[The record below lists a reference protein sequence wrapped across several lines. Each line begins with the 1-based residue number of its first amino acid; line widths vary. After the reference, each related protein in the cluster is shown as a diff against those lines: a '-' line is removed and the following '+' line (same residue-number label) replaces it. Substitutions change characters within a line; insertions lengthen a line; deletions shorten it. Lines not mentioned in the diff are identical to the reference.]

1 MAKPG
6 IPQDQARRIILARGL
21 RDFGDGFIA
30 VLLPVYLAT
39 FGFSAAMIGLA
50 ATLALLGSAAMTLAM
65 GLWGGGVAPRALLL
79 GCAAL
84 MALTGAAFAVT
95 GEPALLLL
103 AAALGTANPSAGS
116 ASIFAPVE
124 QSALSGHVAARDRT
138 AMFARYS
145 FVGAMAA
152 AVGALASA
160 SPELLEHLGL
170 TPLGALRAMFWL
182 YAALGLAIAAI
193 YAGLVEAGPPPSR
206 EAGRL
211 GPSRG
216 IVTRLALL
224 FSVDAFAGGFAV
236 QSLMALWLFERFG
249 MSLATA
255 ALFFFWAGV
264 LGAFSLPLAGWLG
277 ARIGLVNTMVFS
289 HIPASLCLMAA
300 ALVPDLGWAL
310 GLLLLRAALSQMDVP
325 ARASYVMAVVTP
337 AERVAAASFTAVP
350 RSLAAA
356 GGPVLAGMLFSAG
369 LSAWPFL
376 ICGGLKIAYDLAL
389 LAMFRRIRPEEE
401 A

>member
-1 MAKPG
+1 MSPS
-6 IPQDQARRIILARGL
+6 IPAQRIILARGL

-39 FGFSAAMIGLA
+39 LGFSAAMIGLA
-50 ATLALLGSAAMTLAM
+50 ATLALLGSAMMTLAL
-65 GLWGGGVAPRALLL
+65 GFWGGGVAPRALLL
-79 GCAAL
+79 GCAGL
-84 MALTGAAFAVT
+84 MAATGAAFALT

-103 AAALGTANPSAGS
+103 AAAFGTANPSAGS

-124 QSALSGHVAARDRT
+124 QSALSGSVAARDRT
-138 AMFARYS
+138 RIFARYS

-152 AVGALASA
+152 ALGALASA
-160 SPELLEHLGL
+160 SPDLLGL
-170 TPLGALRAMFWL
+170 AALEALRAMLWL
-182 YAALGLAIAAI
+182 YAGLGLAIAWL
-193 YAGLVEAGPPPSR
+193 YLGLPQSEAPVSR
-206 EAGRL
+206 AAGRL

-224 FSVDAFAGGFAV
+224 FSVDSFAGGFAV

-255 ALFFFWAGV
+255 AVFFFWAGV

-277 ARIGLVNTMVFS
+277 ARIGLVNTMVFT
-289 HIPASLCLMAA
+289 HIPANLCLIAA

-310 GLLLLRAALSQMDVP
+310 GFLLARAALSQMDVP
-325 ARASYVMAVVTP
+325 ARNSYVMAVVTP
-337 AERVAAASFTAVP
+337 PERVAAASFTAVP

-356 GGPVLAGMLFSAG
+356 GGPVLAGLLFSAG

-376 ICGGLKIAYDLAL
+376 ICGALKIAYDLAL
-389 LAMFRRIRPEEE
+389 LAMFRHIRPPEE